1 MKHIL
6 FIILISCAS
15 GQDSEKNESQA
26 AEKRTID
33 LSVLGIDLDAIFDS
47 LLSPSGIVN
56 QFAISLS
63 LQLFQSVKNI
73 DVKGIRLINQYIQY
87 I

>member
-6 FIILISCAS
+6 ILLLVSCAS
-15 GQDSEKNESQA
+15 CQDSEKNESKE

-63 LQLFQSVKNI
+63 LQLFQSVGYVIAGRNI
-73 DVKGIRLINQYIQY
+73 YR
-87 I
+87 

>member
-1 MKHIL
+1 MKHI
-6 FIILISCAS
+6 FILLLVSCAS
-15 GQDSEKNESQA
+15 FQDSEKHERKE

-63 LQLFQSVKNI
+63 LQLFQSVGYVIAGRNI
-73 DVKGIRLINQYIQY
+73 YR
-87 I
+87 